1 MKCISKSNKS
11 SPQDTENLALTTD
24 KEEFPI
30 NKITSQA
37 YLRITTIDISKN
49 LQRSKS
55 RPHTTKDTFHSRY
68 IFTIAKQHRESL
80 MFV

>member
-11 SPQDTENLALTTD
+11 LPQDTENVALRTN

-30 NKITSQA
+30 IKITSLA
-37 YLRITTIDISKN
+37 YLRITTMDTSKN
-49 LQRSKS
+49 LLRSKI